1 MSDSLDILCHF
12 INGGAWK
19 ESEYVDAGIPVVKVS
34 NLKRDQ
40 IQLDQTDYL
49 SIEGA
54 KKYVKNLLKKDDLVI
69 ATVGSHPSL
78 ESSAAGRATIIPQ
91 SIQGYLLN
99 QNAVCVRSKN
109 TNKLDQQYLG
119 YLAKTKTFEGFIQNR
134 GKGAA
139 NQMRIPI
146 GAIKSFVPNLP
157 KITTQRKIASI
168 LSAYDD
174 LIENNLKRIK
184 LLEELAQITYE
195 EWFVT
200 RRIQGNQIN
209 DSYIDTVRME
219 ELVSDYMNGGWG
231 KEEVVGNYTE
241 EAYVIRGTDM
251 PDISYG
257 NFSGLPLRFHTKSN
271 LKPRRLKPGDISI
284 EMSNGNIGNVGRSF
298 LFDGSLDAALS
309 KPIMC
314 ASFCKMLRPKS
325 LELGYIIDLH
335 LKYIHRTDK
344 MLVYKSQGAN
354 GINNFRFEDMIA
366 DEELFIPKNEYY
378 DQFVEP
384 VKNIYNLISNLRI
397 QISLLKEAR
406 DILLPRLMTGM
417 IDVEKITI
425 EKPETV

>member
-1 MSDSLDILCHF
+1 MKTSEFDFKISVQKVKAKWRNFGEDIPFIGLEHIEKDFLHLNSIGSTEDVRSDKTVFKKGDILF
-12 INGGAWK
+12 GTLRPYFRKVWKASFNGVCSTDITVLRSK
-19 ESEYVDAGIPVVKVS
+19 DVSE
-34 NLKRDQ
+34 
-40 IQLDQTDYL
+40 LDQTFLFYFIANQSFIDF
-49 SIEGA
+49 STAFAQEQRPRVNW
-54 KKYVKNLLKKDDLVI
+54 KDLVRRPF
-69 ATVGSHPSL
+69 HL
-78 ESSAAGRATIIPQ
+78 
-91 SIQGYLLN
+91 
-99 QNAVCVRSKN
+99 
-109 TNKLDQQYLG
+109 
-119 YLAKTKTFEGFIQNR
+119 
-134 GKGAA
+134 
-139 NQMRIPI
+139 
-146 GAIKSFVPNLP
+146 PNFP
-157 KITTQRKIASI
+157 TQRKIASI

-200 RRIQGNQIN
+200 RRINGNQIK
-209 DSYIDTVRME
+209 DSDIETLRME

-231 KEEVVGNYTE
+231 KEEVEGNYTE

-251 PDISYG
+251 PDISFG

-298 LFDGSLDAALS
+298 FFDGSLDAALS

-378 DQFVEP
+378 DHFVEP
-384 VKNIYNLISNLRI
+384 IKNIYNFISNLRI

-425 EKPETV
+425 EKPATV